1 MFISFFFNETTMEN
15 LIVDIFKTSKH
26 LFLGVFCY
34 EDHSF
39 PSCFYVQRIKF
50 VLIYKFYM
58 FVSVYTKIVSYFP
71 KYKIIHI
78 SGKIFNRL
86 YQFLL
91 FLKVSSF
98 RSQYF
103 FAQNKINPNF
113 LLSYAE

>member
-1 MFISFFFNETTMEN
+1 MEN

-26 LFLGVFCY
+26 LSLGVFCY

-39 PSCFYVQRIKF
+39 PSCFYAQRIKF
-50 VLIYKFYM
+50 VLITNFICCKCLYENCL
-58 FVSVYTKIVSYFP
+58 IYFP

-78 SGKIFNRL
+78 SGEIFNRL
-86 YQFLL
+86 YRFLL